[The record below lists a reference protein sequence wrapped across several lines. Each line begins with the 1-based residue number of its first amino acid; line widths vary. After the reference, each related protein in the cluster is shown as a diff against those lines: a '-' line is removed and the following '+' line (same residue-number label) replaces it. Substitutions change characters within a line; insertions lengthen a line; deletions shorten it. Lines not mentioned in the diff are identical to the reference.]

1 MSRRLLLGVFCLA
14 EKTKELPV
22 NKILIA
28 LFLSAC
34 YHLNIDSSMKK
45 NNLKKELKNKD
56 AVLACAREF
65 NMVGDPTRLK
75 ICYLL
80 CRHKELSVGDIA
92 EVVGVS
98 ASAVSHTL
106 RKLKKADMVESRREF
121 RTVYYKLKKSP
132 VVKVMKDRINHYEK
146 I

>member
-1 MSRRLLLGVFCLA
+1 MQTGKIRQLR
-14 EKTKELPV
+14 KELE
-22 NKILIA
+22 NETALIR
-28 LFLSAC
+28 
-34 YHLNIDSSMKK
+34 
-45 NNLKKELKNKD
+45 
-56 AVLACAREF
+56 CAEEF

-92 EVVGVS
+92 EIVGVS
-98 ASAVSHTL
+98 ISAVSHTL
-106 RKLKKADMVESRREF
+106 KKLQNAGIVENRREF

-132 VVKVMKDRINHYEK
+132 MVKVIKYRINHYAN

>member
-1 MSRRLLLGVFCLA
+1 
-14 EKTKELPV
+14 
-22 NKILIA
+22 
-28 LFLSAC
+28 
-34 YHLNIDSSMKK
+34 MKK
-45 NNLKKELKNKD
+45 NELKKELKNKE
-56 AVLACAREF
+56 AILACAREF

-80 CRHKELSVGDIA
+80 CRHKELSVGEIT

-98 ASAVSHTL
+98 VSAVSHTL
-106 RKLKKADMVESRREF
+106 RKLQKANMVESRREF

-132 VVKVMKDRINHYEK
+132 VVEVMKERITHYEN

>member
-1 MSRRLLLGVFCLA
+1 MGLQQLLLI
-14 EKTKELPV
+14 TH
-22 NKILIA
+22 KIHVV
-28 LFLSAC
+28 LFLFIC
-34 YHLNIDSSMKK
+34 YHLNIYSSMKK
-45 NNLKKELKNKD
+45 DELKNKE
-56 AVLACAREF
+56 AILACAREF

-92 EVVGVS
+92 EIVGVS
-98 ASAVSHTL
+98 ISAVSHTL
-106 RKLKKADMVESRREF
+106 RKLQKADMVKSRREF

-132 VVKVMKDRINHYEK
+132 VVEVMKNRINHYEN

>member
-1 MSRRLLLGVFCLA
+1 MDVD
-14 EKTKELPV
+14 K
-22 NKILIA
+22 
-28 LFLSAC
+28 
-34 YHLNIDSSMKK
+34 
-45 NNLKKELKNKD
+45 LKKELKNKK
-56 AVLACAREF
+56 AILVCAREF

-98 ASAVSHTL
+98 ISAVSHTL
-106 RKLKKADMVESRREF
+106 KKLQKANMVESRRES

-132 VVKVMKDRINHYEK
+132 IVEVMKERMNHYEN

>member
-1 MSRRLLLGVFCLA
+1 
-14 EKTKELPV
+14 
-22 NKILIA
+22 
-28 LFLSAC
+28 
-34 YHLNIDSSMKK
+34 MKK
-45 NNLKKELKNKD
+45 TDLKKELGNTG
-56 AVLACAREF
+56 AINACAKEF

-98 ASAVSHTL
+98 ISAVSHTL
-106 RKLKKADMVESRREF
+106 RKLQKADMVESRRDF

-132 VVKVMKDRINHYEK
+132 IVVVIKDRINYYEN

>member
-1 MSRRLLLGVFCLA
+1 
-14 EKTKELPV
+14 
-22 NKILIA
+22 
-28 LFLSAC
+28 
-34 YHLNIDSSMKK
+34 MKK
-45 NNLKKELKNKD
+45 NLKKELENKE
-56 AVLACAREF
+56 AILACAREF

-98 ASAVSHTL
+98 VSAVSHTL
-106 RKLKKADMVESRREF
+106 RKLKKADMVESHREF
-121 RTVYYKLKKSP
+121 RTVYYKIKKSP
-132 VVKVMKDRINHYEK
+132 VVEMMKDRINHYEN

>member
-1 MSRRLLLGVFCLA
+1 MR
-14 EKTKELPV
+14 
-22 NKILIA
+22 
-28 LFLSAC
+28 
-34 YHLNIDSSMKK
+34 SSIKK
-45 NNLKKELKNKD
+45 DNLKKELESKD
-56 AVLACAREF
+56 SILACAREF

-92 EVVGVS
+92 EVIGVS
-98 ASAVSHTL
+98 ISAVSHTL

-132 VVKVMKDRINHYEK
+132 VVEVIKDRINHYEN

>member
-1 MSRRLLLGVFCLA
+1 M
-14 EKTKELPV
+14 
-22 NKILIA
+22 NKILVVLLLLI
-28 LFLSAC
+28 C
-34 YHLNIDSSMKK
+34 YHLNIDSSMDKD
-45 NNLKKELKNKD
+45 NLKKELKDKN
-56 AVLACAREF
+56 AITACAREF

-98 ASAVSHTL
+98 ISAVSHTL
-106 RKLKKADMVESRREF
+106 RKMQKANMVESRREF

-132 VVKVMKDRINHYEK
+132 LRNYLEK
-146 I
+146 RLKTS